1 MNTLVP
7 VSWTYVLASRQT
19 VKREEKQH
27 EGKKNKKERKG
38 SLEKWKVDQALARWL
53 SWLGHTPKGCGFNPP
68 LGCIWRQ
75 PIDVSHIDVSLSL
88 SSQ

>member
-38 SLEKWKVDQALARWL
+38 
-53 SWLGHTPKGCGFNPP
+53 KG
-68 LGCIWRQ
+68 L
-75 PIDVSHIDVSLSL
+75 
-88 SSQ
+88 